1 MQSNPTQT
9 LVPTRTS
16 GFQKTNSPNSV
27 IPANTPSIDAR
38 ENQRNRL
45 AFERSLDRLSQTEV
59 DRHEPGDSEGQK
71 INDRPESDN
80 EGGNSG
86 DREHD
91 DDPKGGTDLQGLGRL
106 GTTLFSGNTPAT
118 AATSLPLLTAEQ
130 LANLQRMAAAI
141 AEVAK
146 SGAEAKMTINFG
158 SIGGLATGAILGR
171 DQNGALT
178 VHLTGMPT
186 SLSSAQM
193 QSLRSELMQRLL
205 RRKLAVSS
213 IEYLEVPNIP
223 HTAPSREDVGNQT
236 PDLT

>member
-9 LVPTRTS
+9 LVSTRTT

-27 IPANTPSIDAR
+27 AQANAPSIDVR
-38 ENQRNRL
+38 DNQRSRL
-45 AFERSLDRLSQTEV
+45 AFERSLDRLSQTEI
-59 DRHEPGDSEGQK
+59 DRHESGDADEQR
-71 INDRPESDN
+71 INDRHESDT
-80 EGGNSG
+80 EDGHHGR
-86 DREHD
+86 REHD
-91 DDPKGGTDLQGLGRL
+91 EDPKGGQDLQGLGRL
-106 GTTLFSGNTPAT
+106 GTTLFSGNAVAT
-118 AATSLPLLTAEQ
+118 SATSLPMLTAEQ

-146 SGAEAKMTINFG
+146 SGAEAKMTIDFG

-171 DQNGALT
+171 DQSGALT

-186 SLSSAQM
+186 TLSSAQM

-205 RRKLAVSS
+205 RRKLVVSLV
-213 IEYLEVPNIP
+213 EHLDDPNIS
-223 HTAPSREDVGNQT
+223 HRAPSRGDVGNQT